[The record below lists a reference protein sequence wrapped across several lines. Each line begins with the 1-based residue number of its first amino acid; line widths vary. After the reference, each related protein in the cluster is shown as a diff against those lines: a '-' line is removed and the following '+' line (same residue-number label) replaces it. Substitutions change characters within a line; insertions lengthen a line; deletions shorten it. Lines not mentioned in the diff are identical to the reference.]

1 MKMKKIYLI
10 IITAAISLT
19 SCNKWLDIQP
29 ELELRK
35 NLIFE
40 NEQGFKDVLIGA
52 YIRMATPSL
61 YGLNTTMVLP
71 ELISQHW
78 TPVSGT
84 LSAYLSS
91 FDYTQTTSKNLFES
105 VWLQYYQTILNIN
118 SILEEIDAKKDM
130 FTNGNYDLI
139 RGEALGLRAFL
150 HFEIL
155 RFWGGVPGSM
165 ILTDKA
171 IPYVK
176 NVTKD
181 PNKLIANTYKEVLD
195 NILADLSSAEQ
206 LLAGDP
212 ILTYSNAV
220 LNSPATMAGIEAE
233 KAIVNCRNAK
243 LYGNAEFY
251 YNEQGIDKTKPYPAD
266 EYHFFR
272 QVRFNF
278 YAVKATK
285 ARYYLWLG
293 DAANALENAQAVIN
307 AKNSDG
313 TAKFILGN
321 ETAANNGQLTFP
333 TEHIFAVSNTLS
345 TQTLTS
351 VFFNNNTAYTQ
362 NATYLNTAYET
373 TLHASDIR
381 YRNNRLW
388 EVRVI
393 PLAGNFNFFKKYNDT
408 DSKTAV
414 KDIPLIRLSEM
425 YFIAAECGGETLF
438 RDYRIARVLDPS
450 IDGTL
455 TSATAIKDRLEKE
468 YRKEFYGEGQMFFFY
483 KRLNYNKF
491 TWPVVKNITE
501 AVYRLPLPESQSMF
515 E

>member
-1 MKMKKIYLI
+1 MKRIYLI
-10 IITAAISLT
+10 LFITALSLA

-35 NLIFE
+35 DLIFE

-61 YGLNTTMVLP
+61 YGLNTSMVLP

-78 TPVSGT
+78 TPVTGT

-91 FDYTQTTSKNLFES
+91 FDYTQTTSKNLFET

-118 SILEEIDAKKDM
+118 SILEAIELKKEI
-130 FTNGNYDLI
+130 FTNDNYSI
-139 RGEALGLRAFL
+139 IKGEALGLRAFL

-155 RFWGGVPGSM
+155 RFWGGVPGS
-165 ILTDKA
+165 ITLADKS

-176 NVTKD
+176 SITKD
-181 PNKLIANTYKEVLD
+181 PNKLVSNSYQEVLE
-195 NILADLSSAEQ
+195 NILLDLNEAEQ
-206 LLAGDP
+206 LLSKDP
-212 ILTYSNAV
+212 ILIYSNAV
-220 LNSPATMAGIEAE
+220 LNSPATLA
-233 KAIVNCRNAK
+233 
-243 LYGNAEFY
+243 
-251 YNEQGIDKTKPYPAD
+251 GIDKTKPYPAD

-272 QVRFNF
+272 QSRFNF

-285 ARYYLWLG
+285 ARYYLWRG
-293 DAANALENAQAVIN
+293 DNASALENALAVIE

-313 TAKFILGN
+313 TLKFSLGN

-333 TEHIFAVSNTLS
+333 TEHILSVSNTLS

-362 NATYLNTAYET
+362 NATHLNTAFET
-373 TLHASDIR
+373 SVHTSDIR

-393 PLAGNFNFFKKYNDT
+393 PLAGNFNFFKKYNDN

-425 YFIAAECGGETLF
+425 YLIATECGGASYF
-438 RDYRIARVLDPS
+438 RDYRIARVLDIS
-450 IDGTL
+450 VESTL
-455 TSATAIKDRLEKE
+455 TSESAIKERLEKE

-483 KRLNYNKF
+483 KRHNYNRF
-491 TWPVVKNITE
+491 TWPVVKVVAETT
-501 AVYRLPLPESQSMF
+501 YKLPLPDSQLIF

>member
-1 MKMKKIYLI
+1 MKRIYYI
-10 IITAAISLT
+10 IFIALLSLT
-19 SCNKWLDIQP
+19 SCNKWLDVQP
-29 ELELRK
+29 ELEIRK
-35 NLIFE
+35 DAIFE
-40 NEQGFKDVLIGA
+40 NEQGFKDVLTGA
-52 YIRMATPSL
+52 YIRLATPSL
-61 YGLNTTMVLP
+61 YGLNTTMVIG

-78 TPVSGT
+78 TPLSGT

-91 FDYTQTTSKNLFES
+91 FDFTRTESKNMIEV

-118 SILEEIDAKKDM
+118 SILENIEIKKDM

-139 RGEALGLRAFL
+139 KGEALGLRAFL

-155 RFWGGVPGSM
+155 RYWGGVPANT
-165 ILTDKA
+165 LPTDKA

-181 PNKLIANTYKEVLD
+181 PNKLISNTYKEVLD
-195 NILADLSSAEQ
+195 NILLDLNEAEQ
-206 LLAGDP
+206 LLSGDP
-212 ILTYSNAV
+212 VLVYSNAV
-220 LNSPATMAGIEAE
+220 LNSPATLAG
-233 KAIVNCRNAK
+233 V
-243 LYGNAEFY
+243 
-251 YNEQGIDKTKPYPAD
+251 DKTKPYPSD

-285 ARYYLWLG
+285 ARFCLWTG
-293 DAANALENAQAVIN
+293 DNTGALENAMSVIN

-313 TAKFILGN
+313 TSKFVLGN

-333 TEHIFAVSNTLS
+333 TEHIFAVNNTLS

-362 NATYLNTAYET
+362 NATYLNSAFET

-414 KDIPLIRLSEM
+414 KDIPIIRLSEM
-425 YFIAAECGGETLF
+425 YFIAAECGGEASF

-491 TWPVVKNITE
+491 TWPVVKNVTE
-501 AVYRLPLPESQSMF
+501 AAYKLPLPESQLMF

>member
-1 MKMKKIYLI
+1 MKKIYLI
-10 IITAAISLT
+10 IVAATLSLT

-35 NLIFE
+35 NAIFE
-40 NEQGFKDVLIGA
+40 NEQGFKDVLIGS

-71 ELISQHW
+71 ELVSQHW

-91 FDYTQTTSKNLFES
+91 FDYTQTTCKNLFES

-181 PNKLIANTYKEVLD
+181 PNKLIANTYQEVLD
-195 NILADLSSAEQ
+195 NILADLNSAEQ
-206 LLAGDP
+206 LLATDP

-220 LNSPATMAGIEAE
+220 LNSPATMA
-233 KAIVNCRNAK
+233 
-243 LYGNAEFY
+243 
-251 YNEQGIDKTKPYPAD
+251 GIDKTKPYPAD

-285 ARYYLWLG
+285 ARYYLWKG
-293 DAANALENAQAVIN
+293 EAANALENAQVVIN

-455 TSATAIKDRLEKE
+455 TSPTAIKDRLEKE

>member
-1 MKMKKIYLI
+1 MRMKMKRIYLI
-10 IITAAISLT
+10 IFIAVLSLT

-29 ELELRK
+29 ELEIRK
-35 NLIFE
+35 NAIFE
-40 NEQGFKDVLIGA
+40 NEQGFKDVLIGS

-78 TPVSGT
+78 TPVTGT
-84 LSAYLSS
+84 ISAYLSS
-91 FDYTQTTSKNLFES
+91 FDYTQTTSKNMFEA

-118 SILEEIDAKKDM
+118 SILEDIDSKKDM
-130 FTNGNYDLI
+130 FANGNYEVI
-139 RGEALGLRAFL
+139 KGEALGLRAFL
-150 HFEIL
+150 HLEVL
-155 RFWGGVPGSM
+155 RFWGSVPGS
-165 ILTDKA
+165 IVLTNKA

-176 NVTKD
+176 TVTKD
-181 PNKLIANTYKEVLD
+181 PNKLIANSYQEVLD
-195 NILADLSSAEQ
+195 NILADLNQAEELLSA
-206 LLAGDP
+206 DP

-220 LNSPATMAGIEAE
+220 LNSPSTLA
-233 KAIVNCRNAK
+233 
-243 LYGNAEFY
+243 
-251 YNEQGIDKTKPYPAD
+251 GIDKTKPYPAD

-272 QVRFNF
+272 QVRFNY

-285 ARYYLWLG
+285 ARYYLWRG
-293 DAANALENAQAVIN
+293 DNVQALENALAVIN

-313 TAKFILGN
+313 TAKFTLGS

-362 NATYLNTAYET
+362 TTTYLNTAFES
-373 TLHASDIR
+373 TLHTSDIR
-381 YRNNRLW
+381 YRSNRLW
-388 EVRVI
+388 ELRVI

-414 KDIPLIRLSEM
+414 KDIPLIRLAEM
-425 YFIAAECGGETLF
+425 YFIATECGSELLF

-455 TSATAIKDRLEKE
+455 TSATAIKERLEKE

-483 KRLNYNKF
+483 KRHNYNKF
-491 TWPVVKNITE
+491 TWPVAKVVTE
-501 AVYRLPLPESQSMF
+501 SAYKLPIPESQSMF

>member
-1 MKMKKIYLI
+1 MKKIFFLLI
-10 IITAAISLT
+10 IAALSLT

-29 ELELRK
+29 ELEIRK
-35 NLIFE
+35 NIIFE
-40 NEQGFKDVLIGA
+40 NEQGFKDVLTGA

-71 ELISQHW
+71 ELLSQHW
-78 TPVSGT
+78 TPVTGT

-91 FDYTQTTSKNLFES
+91 YDYEQTTSKSMLETI
-105 VWLQYYQTILNIN
+105 WLQYYQTILNLN
-118 SILEEIDAKKDM
+118 SILEDIESKKES
-130 FTNGNYDLI
+130 FTNGNYELI
-139 RGEALGLRAFL
+139 KGEALGLRAFL

-155 RFWGGVPGSM
+155 RYWGVSPSKM
-165 ILTDKA
+165 VLSEKA

-176 NVTKD
+176 EVTKD
-181 PNKLIANTYKEVLD
+181 PNNLLSKTYQEFLD
-195 NILADLSSAEQ
+195 NIQEDLNASEQ
-206 LLAGDP
+206 LLEADP
-212 ILTYSNAV
+212 ILTYSNTV
-220 LNSPATMAGIEAE
+220 LNSPATIA
-233 KAIVNCRNAK
+233 
-243 LYGNAEFY
+243 
-251 YNEQGIDKTKPYPAD
+251 GIDKNKPYPQD

-272 QVRFNF
+272 QVRFNY

-293 DAANALENAQAVIN
+293 DNTNALDNALAVIN
-307 AKNSDG
+307 AKNEDG
-313 TAKFILGN
+313 TSKFILGN

-333 TEHIFAVSNTLS
+333 TEQIFAVSNTLS

-362 NATYLNTAYET
+362 SATYLNTAFEST
-373 TLHASDIR
+373 VHASDIR

-393 PLAGNFNFFKKYNDT
+393 PLAGNFNFFKKFNDT

-425 YFIAAECGGETLF
+425 YFIATECGGESYF
-438 RDYRIARVLDPS
+438 RDYRIARVLDIS
-450 IDGTL
+450 LDGTL
-455 TSATAIKDRLEKE
+455 STPQAIKDRLEKE

-483 KRLNYNKF
+483 KRLNYTKL
-491 TWPVVKNITE
+491 TWPTVKDITE
-501 AVYRLPLPESQSMF
+501 SVYRLPLPESQTMF

>member
-1 MKMKKIYLI
+1 MQLTKSKRMKMKKIYLI
-10 IITAAISLT
+10 IIAATLSLA

-35 NLIFE
+35 NAIFE

-91 FDYTQTTSKNLFES
+91 FDYTQTTSKSLFES

-118 SILEEIDAKKDM
+118 SILEEIEAKKDI

-155 RFWGGVPGSM
+155 RFWGGVPGTM
-165 ILTDKA
+165 ILTNKA

-195 NILADLSSAEQ
+195 NIIADLNSAEQ

-212 ILTYSNAV
+212 VLTYSNAV
-220 LNSPATMAGIEAE
+220 LNSPATLA
-233 KAIVNCRNAK
+233 
-243 LYGNAEFY
+243 
-251 YNEQGIDKTKPYPAD
+251 GIDKTKPYPAD

-285 ARYYLWLG
+285 ARYYLWIG
-293 DAANALENAQAVIN
+293 EAANALENAQAVIN

-313 TAKFILGN
+313 TAKFTLGN

-455 TSATAIKDRLEKE
+455 TSATAIRDRLEKE